1 MSSKKRIKIQKN
13 LTSNPIKA
21 IDLIKSRHYVL
32 PPTEEGGPTKNNNRQ
47 FIILATPA
55 KGNLFITFENPAFVS
70 GHVRLRGK
78 GQGRY
83 PDNYLEMIDNIF
95 GKENN
100 SIEVCS
106 NTVKGS
112 KDRPCFTVDI
122 NPDTKPDLVDD
133 GQVLQHVPDNK
144 FDRWRCD
151 PPYNQDT
158 ARKMYQT
165 PLPKTIDLLRA
176 GARVCKVGSLLF
188 LLLGPQNYQWCPAGV
203 RRIGLIY
210 ASIVPNNETRCLN
223 IYYKYADTN

>member
-1 MSSKKRIKIQKN
+1 MSNRRPIKIKKS
-13 LTSNPIKA
+13 LKSNPVNA
-21 IDLIKSRHYVL
+21 IDLIKSKQYIL
-32 PPTEEGGPTKNNNRQ
+32 PPKEDDSDENGSHKQSVT
-47 FIILATPA
+47 LATPA
-55 KGNLFITFENPAFVS
+55 KGNLFITFENPGFIS
-70 GHVRLRGK
+70 GQVRLRGK

-83 PDNYLEMIDNIF
+83 PHNYLEMINNIF

-100 SIEVCS
+100 VIEVCS
-106 NTVKGS
+106 KGVRGS
-112 KDRPCFTVDI
+112 KDSPCFTVDI

-158 ARKMYQT
+158 AQRMYQT